1 MNSKEL
7 VLVLHNL
14 RSVYNVGS
22 IFRTADAAGIKQ
34 IFLTGTTP
42 APIDRFGRE
51 RKDLAKVALGA
62 QNYVNWQ
69 TGNLKDIID
78 VLRKD
83 NFKILALEQDEN
95 SVPYNKKQNSNKLAL
110 LVGNEPQ
117 GLDKESLSCADEI
130 IEIPMHGKKESLN
143 VAVATA
149 IAIFKLKDI

>member
-7 VLVLHNL
+7 VLILHNL

-22 IFRTADAAGIKQ
+22 IFRTADAAGVKQ

-62 QNYVNWQ
+62 QNYINWQ
-69 TGNLKDIID
+69 TGNLKDVID
-78 VLRKD
+78 ALRKD
-83 NFKILALEQDEN
+83 NFKILALEQDKN
-95 SVPYNKKQNSNKLAL
+95 SVPYSIKQNSEKLVL

-117 GLDKESLSCADEI
+117 GLDKEALSYADEI